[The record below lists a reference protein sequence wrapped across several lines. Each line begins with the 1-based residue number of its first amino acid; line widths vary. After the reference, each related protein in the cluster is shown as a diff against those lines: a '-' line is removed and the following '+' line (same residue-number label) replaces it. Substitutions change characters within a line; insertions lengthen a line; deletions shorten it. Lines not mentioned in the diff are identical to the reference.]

1 MSLSKSTITSL
12 LSIAAISALGIA
24 AERPAYAGQIIC
36 AVYDMEP
43 YTGIPGHHYA
53 MIHDEDTC
61 DYFDSDEVIA
71 NMIEECPD
79 CPPYG
84 SSQAAAG
91 NNNQSQA
98 EPECN
103 QDKDMRRRPT
113 AENPN
118 ARGRMFFAEADH
130 IAKTRGGLT
139 GGRPLAE
146 IDGRKLNIIRV
157 NPKDGEP
164 FYAYLFVAR
173 LTEREDVDPKQLVVC
188 EDESGK
194 KAKFC
199 KPAHAWLAV
208 QASLDPSTPSNR
220 LPGRIPLLAT
230 LNATAVDAPAGYS
243 CPTPYALRT
252 ESGDWPQ
259 ILVALGR

>member
-1 MSLSKSTITSL
+1 MSLLKSTLTSF
-12 LSIAAISALGIA
+12 LSIGAISALCVA
-24 AERPAYAGQIIC
+24 AERPADAGLIIC

-53 MIHDEDTC
+53 MIHDDVTC
-61 DYFDSDEVIA
+61 DYFSSDETIA
-71 NMIEECPD
+71 NNIQDCPD
-79 CPPYG
+79 CPPFG
-84 SSQAAAG
+84 SAQAAAG
-91 NNNQSQA
+91 NNNQSQD
-98 EPECN
+98 EPECAEE
-103 QDKDMRRRPT
+103 KDMRRRPT
-113 AENPN
+113 AEHPN
-118 ARGRMFFAEADH
+118 GRGRMFFAEADH
-130 IAKTRGGLT
+130 IAATRGGLT
-139 GGRPLAE
+139 GGRPLVE

-157 NPKDGEP
+157 NPEEGEP

-173 LTEREDVDPKQLVVC
+173 LTEREGVDPKQLVVC

-208 QASLDPSTPSNR
+208 QAALDPNTPSDR
-220 LPGRIPLLAT
+220 LPGGIPLLAT
-230 LNATAVDAPAGYS
+230 LDATAVDAPAGYS

-252 ESGDWPQ
+252 KSGEWPQ